1 MQLFA
6 DTNIDEAIKEL
17 EIAIPLV
24 GLQNC
29 LERHI
34 AQHKPRSGL
43 RRRMELLRA
52 LQIAQEHAA

>member
-17 EIAIPLV
+17 EIAIPLIA
-24 GLQNC
+24 LQNVI
-29 LERHI
+29 EHRV

-52 LQIAQEHAA
+52 LQIAQETAA